1 MPADAKAPVVDPY
14 AKLAALAAKS
24 PVEVPDGPTPPGS
37 AEWARWFGTEEVE
50 GDNLK
55 KHHEYQGHGGGYP
68 PELAAYFFQCRVEGA
83 RWNDKTGTLDDQGD
97 FGPTEA
103 LLDAIR
109 GNKLAVL
116 DLERRNMADDQLA
129 KVWEALRGNTSVTE
143 LRAKYNNLAASGA
156 ALAAVLE
163 GNKTITSAD
172 LSRNEMG
179 EETMVAV
186 AKMLEKNT
194 GLTHLDVSTNMPG
207 EDGLKAFAG
216 ALAANTTLRVLKLD
230 CSQMKDADA
239 PQFVEA
245 LKANTT
251 LKEFTAFQ
259 NEVRDRELR
268 KAVKHVVRP

>member
-1 MPADAKAPVVDPY
+1 MRLEAAEGELEVRDAAVRSLE
-14 AKLAALAAKS
+14 ATLAALQPGAAERS
-24 PVEVPDGPTPPGS
+24 RAGTPSSGASRSEIGDGRGTPAS
-37 AEWARWFGTEEVE
+37 TAR
-50 GDNLK
+50 
-55 KHHEYQGHGGGYP
+55 
-68 PELAAYFFQCRVEGA
+68 
-83 RWNDKTGTLDDQGD
+83 
-97 FGPTEA
+97 
-103 LLDAIR
+103 
-109 GNKLAVL
+109 AV
-116 DLERRNMADDQLA
+116 
-129 KVWEALRGNTSVTE
+129 
-143 LRAKYNNLAASGA
+143 ASGA

-216 ALAANTTLRVLKLD
+216 AIAANTTLRVLKLD

>member
-1 MPADAKAPVVDPY
+1 MPEAPVVDPY

-216 ALAANTTLRVLKLD
+216 AIAANTTLRVLKLD
-230 CSQMKDADA
+230 CSQM
-239 PQFVEA
+239 
-245 LKANTT
+245 
-251 LKEFTAFQ
+251 
-259 NEVRDRELR
+259 
-268 KAVKHVVRP
+268 

>member
-1 MPADAKAPVVDPY
+1 MRSSRSRTSFWKAVNSLSVVLP
-14 AKLAALAAKS
+14 L
-24 PVEVPDGPTPPGS
+24 S
-37 AEWARWFGTEEVE
+37 AST
-50 GDNLK
+50 NC
-55 KHHEYQGHGGGYP
+55 GYP
-68 PELAAYFFQCRVEGA
+68 PELAAYFVQCRVEGA

-97 FGPTEA
+97 FAPTEA

-179 EETMVAV
+179 EETMVV
-186 AKMLEKNT
+186 LAKMLEKNT

-216 ALAANTTLRVLKLD
+216 AIAANTTLRVLKLD
-230 CSQMKDADA
+230 CSQMKDTDA

-245 LKANTT
+245 LKSNTT

>member
-1 MPADAKAPVVDPY
+1 M
-14 AKLAALAAKS
+14 
-24 PVEVPDGPTPPGS
+24 
-37 AEWARWFGTEEVE
+37 
-50 GDNLK
+50 
-55 KHHEYQGHGGGYP
+55 
-68 PELAAYFFQCRVEGA
+68 
-83 RWNDKTGTLDDQGD
+83 
-97 FGPTEA
+97 

-143 LRAKYNNLAASGA
+143 LRVKYNNLAASGA

-216 ALAANTTLRVLKLD
+216 AIAANTTLRVLKLD

-245 LKANTT
+245 LKTTTT
-251 LKEFTAFQ
+251 LKEFTAF
-259 NEVRDRELR
+259 RTRCGTASSARPSSTSCGRETREAVDVIRILAGGTLR
-268 KAVKHVVRP
+268 VIDV